1 MINVTEGAGELAV
14 DIAGL
19 AVLVQPRFWI
29 GEGILR
35 ITDRTQR
42 LVAYLD
48 QIERCLGGELVL
60 GNHGGDW
67 I

>member
-1 MINVTEGAGELAV
+1 
-14 DIAGL
+14 
-19 AVLVQPRFWI
+19 LVQPRFWI

-67 I
+67 IDHQRNGPFRGTVERNNLP